1 MCILTNQ
8 KSTTQPAL
16 FNIHPNEYSQKL
28 HYYPFAVK
36 LDRCI
41 GSWNTFNDLSN
52 NVCVPKKTE
61 DLNLSVFIMI
71 TGINGSKALTT
82 HLISY
87 KCKLKF
93 DGRKC
98 NSNQKWNS
106 DKCQCDC

>member
-1 MCILTNQ
+1 
-8 KSTTQPAL
+8 
-16 FNIHPNEYSQKL
+16 
-28 HYYPFAVK
+28 
-36 LDRCI
+36 
-41 GSWNTFNDLSN
+41 
-52 NVCVPKKTE
+52 
-61 DLNLSVFIMI
+61 MI